1 MNSTTRRILTAAVI
15 AVITATATSAL
26 AAAAAAEPAG
36 VISILERF
44 KNFSGPRTPSTLAA
58 LFTAPA
64 SAKVIQKPDLVL
76 SDGRSTIKITI
87 DASVAGGTAPS
98 FAVIGGTLVSSK
110 HDTTGS
116 WLLDVL
122 PDAGTLTCT
131 LVVLSEKGTTEYPL
145 TTAPPLAAE
154 LDLSVQGFADFLGG
168 QSDSSVPVL
177 DLNADGKLN
186 YLDDYIFTA
195 NFLAKKMANPHDP
208 ATRSQR
214 ARELT
219 PQHLPKPVP
228 AAK

>member
-1 MNSTTRRILTAAVI
+1 MNSTTRRIITAAVV
-15 AVITATATSAL
+15 AVITATATGAL
-26 AAAAAAEPAG
+26 AAAAVEPAS

-44 KNFSGPRTPSTLAA
+44 KNYSGPRTPSTLAA

-76 SDGRSTIKITI
+76 SDGSSSIKITI

-98 FAVIGGTLVSSK
+98 FAVIGGTLASSK
-110 HDTTGS
+110 HDATGA

-122 PDAGTLTCT
+122 PDKGTLTCT

-145 TTAPPLAAE
+145 TTAPPLSAE

-168 QSDSSVPVL
+168 QSDGSAPVL

-195 NFLAKKMANPHDP
+195 NFLARKLANPHDP
-208 ATRSQR
+208 NTRNQR

-228 AAK
+228 ATK